1 MSTRIERAERR
12 LRAAEA
18 LTADLRLAVEQE
30 RRLAIY
36 HNTGSA
42 QAQQEAANDEP
53 TPQIRSA
60 APREITARAA
70 ATPRP
75 GATRSAD
82 RPAPTLSAPRTAW
95 SRAEAE
101 LTRYARALHRAGA
114 SPLEA
119 ELSPLIHRASAA
131 GLDFESIAAFAEGRT
146 PRLSGAAVVQL
157 DRGRPVR
164 GA

>member
-30 RRLAIY
+30 RRQAIY

-42 QAQQEAANDEP
+42 QAQQEANNEP
-53 TPQIRSA
+53 TPQIGTA

-70 ATPRP
+70 DAPSAP
-75 GATRSAD
+75 ATRSAD
-82 RPAPTLSAPRTAW
+82 RPAPALSAPRTAW

>member
-1 MSTRIERAERR
+1 MSTRVERAERR

-36 HNTGSA
+36 TSTGSA
-42 QAQQEAANDEP
+42 QAQQEAANNEP
-53 TPQIRSA
+53 SPQIGTA
-60 APREITARAA
+60 PPREITARAA
-70 ATPRP
+70 DTPSAAAARL
-75 GATRSAD
+75 AD
-82 RPAPTLSAPRTAW
+82 RPAPALPATRTAW
-95 SRAEAE
+95 SDAEAE
-101 LTRYARALHRAGA
+101 LTRYARAVKRVGTYALD
-114 SPLEA
+114 A
-119 ELSPLIHRASAA
+119 ELAPLVGRALAA

-146 PRLSGAAVVQL
+146 PRLPGAAVVQL

>member
-53 TPQIRSA
+53 TTQIASA
-60 APREITARAA
+60 APREITTRAA

-75 GATRSAD
+75 SATRPAD
-82 RPAPTLSAPRTAW
+82 QPAPALSAPRTAQ
-95 SRAEAE
+95 SDAEAE
-101 LTRYARALHRAGA
+101 LTRYACALHRAGA

-119 ELSPLIHRASAA
+119 ELTPLVRRALAA
-131 GLDFESIAAFAEGRT
+131 GLDFETVAAFAEGRT
-146 PRLSGAAVVQL
+146 PRLPGAAVVQL
-157 DRGRPVR
+157 DRGRPVT

>member
-1 MSTRIERAERR
+1 MSTRIGRAERR

-18 LTADLRLAVEQE
+18 LTADLRIAVEQE

-36 HNTGSA
+36 TSTGSA
-42 QAQQEAANDEP
+42 RARQEAANDEP

-60 APREITARAA
+60 PPRAFPTRAA

-75 GATRSAD
+75 AATRTAD
-82 RPAPTLSAPRTAW
+82 QHAPALSAPRIAW
-95 SRAEAE
+95 SNAEAD
-101 LTRYARALHRAGA
+101 LTRYACALHRAGA

-119 ELSPLIHRASAA
+119 ELTPLVRRALAA
-131 GLDFESIAAFAEGRT
+131 GLDFETVAAFAEGRT

-157 DRGRPVR
+157 DRG
-164 GA
+164 A